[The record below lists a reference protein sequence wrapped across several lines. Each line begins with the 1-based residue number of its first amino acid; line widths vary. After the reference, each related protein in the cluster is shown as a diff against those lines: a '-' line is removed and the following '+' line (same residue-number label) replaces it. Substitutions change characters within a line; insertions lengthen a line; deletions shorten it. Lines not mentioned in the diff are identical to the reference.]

1 VLVPALMLV
10 LITLAAVGVDMALLH
25 GAQRSLYRTASAS
38 ADDAAG
44 MLDGRRLQQDGSI
57 QVDCDAARRVVTARM
72 AVADLPGRLSSVTI
86 DCDAR
91 TVTVRLR
98 VAVDHVFLG
107 AVPGLDDTEDVPMTA
122 RARLQP

>member
-1 VLVPALMLV
+1 MLV
-10 LITLAAVGVDMALLH
+10 LIALAAVGVDLALLH
-25 GAQRSLYRTASAS
+25 GAQRSLYRTVSAV

-44 MLDGRRLQQDGSI
+44 MLDGRRLQMDGTVQI
-57 QVDCDAARRVVTARM
+57 DCDAARRVVTARM
-72 AVADLPGRLSSVTI
+72 AAADLPGRLSGVAV

-91 TVTVRLR
+91 TVTVRVR

-107 AVPGLDDTEDVPMTA
+107 AVPGFDDAEQVPMVT